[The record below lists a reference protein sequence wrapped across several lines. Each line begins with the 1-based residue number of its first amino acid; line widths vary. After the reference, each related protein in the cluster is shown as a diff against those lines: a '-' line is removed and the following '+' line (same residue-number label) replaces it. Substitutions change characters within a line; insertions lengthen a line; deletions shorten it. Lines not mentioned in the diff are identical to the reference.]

1 MRSSFLY
8 AQLTEEKQ
16 LLCNPF
22 ARRECV
28 VTHSFLYATIKEQE
42 DLMMLEMELKA
53 RLNDKSK
60 LRQKLILEGCQWL
73 PAIVQ
78 EDVIYIKKDI
88 TQKINIPVFRIR
100 KIDNKTILTLKV
112 QEADLNTAK
121 ELELGVSDDKT
132 MHQMLQTIGFEAK
145 VEVKKQRTET
155 EYKGCTICI
164 DEVEQLGDFVEIEQ
178 LGTEEADSKKVYMEM
193 LCILKELGITSADLV
208 EEKYFEM
215 IQKLEG

>member
-1 MRSSFLY
+1 
-8 AQLTEEKQ
+8 
-16 LLCNPF
+16 
-22 ARRECV
+22 
-28 VTHSFLYATIKEQE
+28 
-42 DLMMLEMELKA
+42 MLEMELKA

-121 ELELGVSDDKT
+121 ELELEVSDDKT